1 MSDRM
6 TNINEM
12 EMVVDFLTEKISELE
27 LEGTTAEVLRDFMRM
42 SIDELKDQAD
52 RMARLEKAMAE
63 LEWVDD
69 GSHLIKFDTG
79 NEIKVEETD

>member
-1 MSDRM
+1 M

-63 LEWVDD
+63 MIKEDD
-69 GSHLIKFDTG
+69 KG
-79 NEIKVEETD
+79 

>member
-1 MSDRM
+1 M
-6 TNINEM
+6 TNIDAM
-12 EMVVDFLTEKISELE
+12 EKQVDFLTEKISDLE
-27 LEGTTAEVLRDFMRM
+27 LEGTVTEVLRDFMRM
-42 SIDELKDQAD
+42 TLDELKSQAD

-63 LEWVDD
+63 MEWVDD